1 MAWGEMPSLITDE
14 MLSTFAVIATE
25 EDLADQLLK
34 RYAGLADRLSLYLPY
49 SPGSRDEFWRRLV
62 GEMGAA

>member
-14 MLSTFAVIATE
+14 MLSTFAVVASE
-25 EDLADQLLK
+25 ANLAGQLLK

-49 SPGSRDEFWRRLV
+49 APGSRDGFWRRLV
-62 GEMGAA
+62 TEMGAA